1 MVVETIIAD
10 MLEDLWVDLSEAVW
24 VALVA
29 EVAEV
34 AEVVVLT
41 MVVLMEVAVVVTLTL
56 GAMMLVLFDQTHSI
70 LHYFA
75 AFLFFR
81 YSR

>member
-1 MVVETIIAD
+1 
-10 MLEDLWVDLSEAVW
+10 
-24 VALVA
+24 
-29 EVAEV
+29 
-34 AEVVVLT
+34 
-41 MVVLMEVAVVVTLTL
+41 MVVLMEVAVVVMLTL
-56 GAMMLVLFDQTHSI
+56 VALMIVLFDQTHSI